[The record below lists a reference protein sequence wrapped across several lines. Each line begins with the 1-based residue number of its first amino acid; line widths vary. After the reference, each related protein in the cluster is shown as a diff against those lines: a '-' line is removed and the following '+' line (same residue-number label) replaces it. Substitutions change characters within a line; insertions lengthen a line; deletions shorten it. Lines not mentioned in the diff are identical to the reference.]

1 MKNISEHIPGFLV
14 KRCPKS
20 GRIVK
25 IRFDNIYAK
34 LLFPFVGILAI
45 VWFLIRVIPKPS
57 RITYPCQ
64 QVAAGIGGSFLFY
77 LIGTF
82 TSLSIYTQIR
92 KRMSKAVAWVFIVSA
107 AMIIS
112 VTWVVANSQKIINP
126 EDSFILCSTHPE
138 GANEPIGI
146 GKGLFPGRVV

>member
-1 MKNISEHIPGFLV
+1 
-14 KRCPKS
+14 
-20 GRIVK
+20 
-25 IRFDNIYAK
+25 
-34 LLFPFVGILAI
+34 
-45 VWFLIRVIPKPS
+45 
-57 RITYPCQ
+57 
-64 QVAAGIGGSFLFY
+64 
-77 LIGTF
+77 
-82 TSLSIYTQIR
+82 
-92 KRMSKAVAWVFIVSA
+92 MSKAVAWVFIVSA